1 MNPKTAKQ
9 RITDVTQKETPLSS
23 GVIGVAKSI
32 FIIDFHLRVSGMN
45 LCIQLVLQSI
55 KFDLADDIP
64 PLFGPHLT
72 LREEE
77 QLQYVPRFVR
87 FGAAIMAKKK
97 ASGDEK
103 AIANLQTVPG
113 VGKSTAQKLVN
124 SGIRTSNQLAKA
136 SMKKLLAVGLTS
148 GMATKLAAAA
158 AKSAGKKVVEKVKAA
173 PKKVAK
179 KAKTIAMS
187 AKTAAAKGTAKAK
200 KALPKKKKAPAK
212 KKAAVKKK
220 DAKTVEVRSKT
231 IPTPDWRDRMK
242 KWKKD
247 GN

>member
-1 MNPKTAKQ
+1 
-9 RITDVTQKETPLSS
+9 
-23 GVIGVAKSI
+23 
-32 FIIDFHLRVSGMN
+32 
-45 LCIQLVLQSI
+45 
-55 KFDLADDIP
+55 
-64 PLFGPHLT
+64 
-72 LREEE
+72 
-77 QLQYVPRFVR
+77 
-87 FGAAIMAKKK
+87 MAKKK

-103 AIANLQTVPG
+103 AIANLQAVPG
-113 VGKSTAQKLVN
+113 VGKSTAQKLLN

-136 SMKKLLAVGLTS
+136 GMKKLLAAGLTS

-158 AKSAGKKVVEKVKAA
+158 AKSAGKKVAAKAKAAPKKVVAKAKAA
-173 PKKVAK
+173 PKKVAT

-200 KALPKKKKAPAK
+200 KAISAKKKAPAK
-212 KKAAVKKK
+212 KKAAIKKK